1 MVLFLPIC
9 INFNLNNAGGTM
21 KKGIVL
27 LMMIVMTTGLYG
39 QVFNNAQVMDP
50 GEISVSGGL
59 ALGGN
64 SALFALGKYG
74 FKENLDLGA
83 RIALGND
90 VYAGVLAEYLFHQ
103 KKYTW
108 SVSGG
113 AHFSSGIGLDLTL
126 TASKP
131 LNEKFDL
138 YGGFDWDLFSGGRFI
153 GSRLFVGTEIAFRDN
168 LNLMAELNLGT
179 GSNLAGGVMYYF

>member
-1 MVLFLPIC
+1 MKRVMIFL
-9 INFNLNNAGGTM
+9 M
-21 KKGIVL
+21 L
-27 LMMIVMTTGLYG
+27 LVMAVALQG
-39 QVFNNAQVMDP
+39 QIFNNAQVMKP

-74 FKENLDLGA
+74 YKDNLDVGA
-83 RIALGND
+83 RIALGSG
-90 VYAGVLAEYLFHQ
+90 VYAGVLAEYLFRQ
-103 KKYTW
+103 QKYTW

-113 AHFSSGIGLDLTL
+113 AHFAGGVGLDLTV

-153 GSRLFVGTEIAFRDN
+153 GSRLFIGSEIAFRDN
-168 LNLMAELNLGT
+168 LNFMAELNLGT